1 MVASRLLFFLFQF
14 LFNHSYFQINALKS
28 RIGFRGLRVHCHCHF
43 HVRWKK
49 KLWPAILILLIL
61 MNHSYLQLKNA
72 LKPGFLGLRVYWH
85 CLFSYATENE
95 AMAAT

>member
-1 MVASRLLFFLFQF
+1 ME
-14 LFNHSYFQINALKS
+14 KETD
-28 RIGFRGLRVHCHCHF
+28 
-43 HVRWKK
+43 
-49 KLWPAILILLIL
+49 ILILLIL

-85 CLFSYATENE
+85 CVFSYATENE